1 MLAYGLPKTP
11 LVQVVEQRTSAW
23 EAQRG
28 RSERTRRE
36 QVDRFMRET
45 AVGEPVYGAEAL
57 QALWLIEELLGA
69 GMVGEARELLQMR
82 FPGTLKSR
90 SHSSN
95 AAEHYRGSASKRRAA
110 ARDAAAGGATA
121 GAAGTSNEATATVEM
136 LRKSRPRMKK
146 LLHRIMAERSGALAA
161 RHRALH
167 PSVDYRAQTEAWRAE
182 ESGTEDD
189 LNYDAAL
196 QFADDSR
203 GGGSS
208 VPPGPARTR
217 TSPRSRAWHT
227 RRVDDLHGGGAR
239 QPGPGSGSQSL
250 ELARARARASEVR
263 TSPLQLPSS
272 PMPFLPQVPRGSRE
286 ENPTSLAALLPSPL
300 FASDAAAAPPPAAA
314 ATATRRNRTATG
326 SSSLTKEEA
335 KRQVQDLLM
344 KRMAQRHTAGVSRGG
359 ASGPQPQSSTMPTMA
374 AAHRNDPSREASA
387 TSFAFA
393 QQHQHQ
399 AQAQRQVQVQQQQQQ
414 QHSAARAAPL
424 PTSSFG
430 RRGVQVVAGGAG
442 SSPGGSPNRIAIR
455 RSIRAQ
461 VEERLAQRSRQS

>member
-239 QPGPGSGSQSL
+239 QPGPGSGSQSQ

-300 FASDAAAAPPPAAA
+300 FASDAAAAPPAAA

-393 QQHQHQ
+393 QQQQHQ

-414 QHSAARAAPL
+414 QHSAARAPPL

>member
-239 QPGPGSGSQSL
+239 QPGPGSGSQSQ

-300 FASDAAAAPPPAAA
+300 FASDAAAAPPAAA